1 MAIDKKYYINTG
13 GDGVLED
20 TTEDDVRALV
30 ADLKNASKLVIHL
43 HGGLVSKVSALKT
56 AERLHPFYE
65 QAGVHPVFMVWESSL
80 LESVR
85 NNLGEINKEEIFRI
99 LVKKVMQYAVG
110 KLKDLAGGK
119 ASGQLALPNDITV
132 AKEFKNREEEKEPF
146 ENIKASPAL
155 QDLNDAE
162 RKKFED
168 SLAADPDFRKELQAI
183 VNGAVSANEK
193 KETSKG
199 ITGVHRKSSKTLM
212 SPEVVDELVAEHKE
226 KEGKGVLAVAKAVVK
241 AGKILW
247 SVIHRYR
254 EGRDHGLYATV
265 VEEIF
270 REFYIAN
277 IGAAV
282 WGFMKTDTADT
293 FENFGGQPARGGWF
307 FIQELGRLLK
317 GGHKLEVSV
326 VGHSCGCVYA
336 SNLLRHLDWARRNG
350 IHPLPKDFR
359 LKNLIF
365 LAPACSF
372 SQFDE
377 VLSLHRQSPLFDHFR
392 LFALKDELES
402 GYWEV
407 PVVYPRS
414 LLYLVSGALEKE
426 GEKSAYDLPL
436 VGMERYF
443 TAAAV
448 YQQPEVKRLRQFL
461 SEASNRRAEVWS
473 EEDRG
478 AGLASDV
485 IEHSG
490 FDETNDRRKTMVS
503 VQHILQNG
511 W

>member
-13 GDGVLED
+13 GNGVLDD
-20 TTEDDVRALV
+20 TTEDDVRRLV
-30 ADLKNASKLVIHL
+30 ADLKNTSKLVIHL
-43 HGGLVSKVSALKT
+43 HGGLVSKSSALET
-56 AERLHPFYE
+56 AERLRPFYE
-65 QAGVHPVFMVWESSL
+65 KAGAHPVFMVWESGL

-85 NNLGEINKEEIFRI
+85 NNLREINKEEIFKI
-99 LVKKVMQYAVG
+99 LVKQVMKYAVG
-110 KLKDLAGGK
+110 KLSDLAGGK

-132 AKEFKNREEEKEPF
+132 AKEFKRSEVGEEPY

-162 RKKFED
+162 RKRFED
-168 SLAADPDFRKELQAI
+168 SLAADLNFQKELQAI
-183 VNGAVSANEK
+183 INGALPENEK

-199 ITGVHRKSSKTLM
+199 ITVAHRKSSKTLM
-212 SPEVVDELVAEHKE
+212 SPEVVEEMVAENKE
-226 KEGKGVLAVAKAVVK
+226 KEGKGITVVMKAVVK
-241 AGKILW
+241 AGKIFW
-247 SVIHRYR
+247 RVIRRHR

-265 VEEIF
+265 IEEIF

-282 WGFMKTDTADT
+282 WGVMKTDTTDT
-293 FENFGGQPARGGWF
+293 FENFGGRPTRGGWF
-307 FIQELGRLLK
+307 FIQELGQLLK
-317 GGHKLEVSV
+317 EGHKLEVSV

-336 SNLLRHLDWARRNG
+336 LNLLRHLDWARRNEA
-350 IHPLPKDFR
+350 HPLPKDFK

-377 VLSLHRQSPLFDHFR
+377 ALSLHRQSPLFDHFR

-402 GYWEV
+402 GYWEA
-407 PVVYPRS
+407 PLVYPRS
-414 LLYLVSGALEKE
+414 LLYLVSGVLEKD
-426 GEKSAYDLPL
+426 GETSAYDLPL

-443 TAAAV
+443 TAQGV
-448 YQQPEVKRLRQFL
+448 YQEPEIERLRQFL
-461 SEASNRRAEVWS
+461 SETANRRAEVWS

-478 AGLASDV
+478 AGLASDA
-485 IEHSG
+485 IRHSG
-490 FDETNDRRKTMVS
+490 FDETDDRNKTIIS

-511 W
+511 G

>member
-1 MAIDKKYYINTG
+1 MVIDKKYYINTG
-13 GDGVLED
+13 GDGVLDD
-20 TTEDDVRALV
+20 TTEDDVRKLV

-43 HGGLVSKVSALKT
+43 HGGLVSKSSALET
-56 AERLHPFYE
+56 AERLLPFYE
-65 QAGVHPVFMVWESSL
+65 EAGARPVFMVWESGL
-80 LESVR
+80 LETVR
-85 NNLGEINKEEIFRI
+85 NNLREINKEKIFKI
-99 LVKKVMQYAVG
+99 LVKQVMKYAVG
-110 KLKDLAGGK
+110 KLNDLVGGK

-132 AKEFKNREEEKEPF
+132 AKEFKKREDGEEPF
-146 ENIKASPAL
+146 KNVKASKAL

-168 SLAADPDFRKELQAI
+168 SLAADPDFQKELQAI
-183 VNGAVSANEK
+183 VNGAAPENEK

-199 ITGVHRKSSKTLM
+199 ITVAHRKSSKTLM
-212 SPEVVDELVAEHKE
+212 SPEVVDELVAENKE
-226 KEGKGVLAVAKAVVK
+226 KEGKGVLAVVAAVAK
-241 AGKILW
+241 AGKIFW
-247 SVIHRYR
+247 RVIRRHC

-293 FENFGGQPARGGWF
+293 FQNFGGQPTRGGWF

-317 GGHKLEVSV
+317 EGHKLEVSV

-336 SNLLRHLDWARRNG
+336 SNLLRHLDWARRNEA
-350 IHPLPKDFR
+350 HPLPKDFK
-359 LKNLIF
+359 LKNLVF

-402 GYWEV
+402 GYWEA
-407 PVVYPRS
+407 PLVYPRS
-414 LLYLVSGALEKE
+414 LLYLVSGALEKD

-443 TAAAV
+443 TAEGV
-448 YQQPEVKRLRQFL
+448 YQEPEIKRLRQFL
-461 SEASNRRAEVWS
+461 SETANRRAEVWS

-478 AGLASDV
+478 AGLASDA
-485 IEHSG
+485 IKHGG
-490 FDETNDRRKTMVS
+490 FDETDDRKKTIIS